1 MMSEVS
7 FSSNLDLSTTPI
19 VRSRRIS
26 CLPLDP
32 STLTSPTKAKDTLQT
47 LRLENVALIE
57 ELNNMDEQLRQ
68 LQAEKASSSSL
79 LHLSSSSSTDSLP
92 DEHRYSAENR
102 SAKRLLHRLIAKL
115 ASQEE
120 VMDVDETF
128 ELDRSMVVDPERS
141 ILEPG
146 RTTHLSTPN
155 GKNRVARRF
164 EGDLLD
170 DIGLLGE
177 ALKERAGRVGFA
189 TAEREAELRSVKQ
202 RNEMLAEKLAR
213 LESELKGMRSAAD
226 DDGDSERMA
235 EKLSADILAAQ
246 QREADLQSQLLT
258 AQAHSTDLERHLAQT
273 TAKLDQ
279 LSAEQDLIISAAAKK
294 SSAHIEALTLQLA
307 EQSSTTPAASSGVDS
322 DRVHEL
328 ESQLDL
334 ANASLLSLQSEHCSL
349 QTQLEQRRS
358 ATNDVQVMLDEL
370 KEKRERLF
378 AVQSHNE
385 RVRWLEKVVGLQQ
398 RIVQLLDRQEGG
410 EEWVEYA
417 NQLREQLA
425 TLKEADTPVP
435 VKERKDAAVEASMTT
450 VDEKRDEVVMALKGE
465 VEELEARVL
474 RRNEQIGSLQRQLK
488 GVEND
493 LARSR
498 TNQLLA
504 EETVDDLESER
515 EEQLETIRLLEEQVA
530 QLQSS
535 KSSSSS
541 SSSSSASA
549 VDPDMQTAAADV
561 VVDET
566 ALIEAR
572 ETISG
577 LETKLESLS
586 EENATLLG
594 QKQALE
600 QDIVSL
606 TERIQHHSTVLTE
619 SKALDEQ
626 RDEEITTLK
635 QSLLTSTDRLT
646 STQAD
651 LSSLTLQLAE
661 HREFASTS
669 TERISTLESDLHTLS
684 TTHAALLASS
694 STTQSELDT
703 AVATIATLTS
713 ERDEHRSKCS
723 SLESGLQELLSK
735 HAELDSILAAKDEA
749 LTQRNS
755 EYWSLKEELAELQEE
770 AERSRGEIAL
780 LAEVQERLEGV
791 TREKSEM
798 EMRVAAQEEALL
810 RLKGDV
816 ASARS
821 TEEMLNEQYVA
832 SQRRVKDLESIVA
845 SLEGEAR
852 QGEQDSDLQAKLS
865 EAQTEVQYLT
875 SRIDE
880 LGEELGRKA
889 EEIEE
894 ADSKILDA
902 LKESKKYA
910 TRYNKLSAK
919 FETLQT
925 EVKAKEEEVRKV
937 EEVLKGE
944 RERVK
949 ALMMEKEMG
958 GSSGMVRS
966 SSGGVAGRKRSKPDH
981 DDEAAREEDGES
993 EATPYRKA
1001 VYAPSPSARTM
1012 SASSFTPVRRAAV
1025 PLKRSHHTKPTNTT
1039 PVVLG
1044 HATPP
1049 PGGMV
1054 RSTSNP
1060 SELIAQRLHASPSA
1074 PTPKPLLSDKTNLAP
1089 GGGGAAGVSRLSS
1102 KGERPEMA
1110 VKPSKKGLTSLLPSS
1125 EEKKVLAGGTA
1136 AAAAGAGA
1144 AAGGGAADF
1153 LARMKAQR
1161 AAAAAQRA

>member
-1 MMSEVS
+1 MSEVS
-7 FSSNLDLSTTPI
+7 FSSTLDLSTTPI

-32 STLTSPTKAKDTLQT
+32 STLTSPSKAKDTLQT

-68 LQAEKASSSSL
+68 LQAEKASSIQM
-79 LHLSSSSSTDSLP
+79 LSSSSSTDSIP

-102 SAKRLLHRLIAKL
+102 SAKRLLHRLIAKI

-120 VMDVDETF
+120 TTDVDETF
-128 ELDRSMVVDPERS
+128 ELDRSMIVDPERS

-202 RNEMLAEKLAR
+202 RNEVLVEKLAR
-213 LESELKGMRSAAD
+213 LESELEGMRSAAD
-226 DDGDSERMA
+226 EAGDRDMMA
-235 EKLSADILAAQ
+235 EKLSSDLSAAQ
-246 QREADLQSQLLT
+246 QRESDLQTQLLT

-279 LSAEQDLIISAAAKK
+279 LSAEQELIISAAAKK
-294 SSAHIEALTLQLA
+294 SSAQIEALTLQLA
-307 EQSSTTPAASSGVDS
+307 EQSSTTPIASSDAGS
-322 DRVHEL
+322 DRVQEL
-328 ESQLDL
+328 QSKLDL
-334 ANASLLSLQSEHCSL
+334 ANASLFSLQTEHSSLQS
-349 QTQLEQRRS
+349 QLEQRRS
-358 ATNDVQVMLDEL
+358 ATNDVQTILDEL
-370 KEKRERLF
+370 TAKRERLF

-398 RIVQLLDRQEGG
+398 RIVQLLDRQEGRD
-410 EEWVEYA
+410 EWAEYA
-417 NQLREQLA
+417 NQLSEQLA
-425 TLKEADTPVP
+425 TLKGAAAPEM
-435 VKERKDAAVEASMTT
+435 VKERKDAAVEAIQ
-450 VDEKRDEVVMALKGE
+450 EKNDQMVMRLKGE

-504 EETVDDLESER
+504 EETVGDLESEN
-515 EEQLETIRLLEEQVA
+515 EEQLEAIRLLEEQVA
-530 QLQSS
+530 QLQSL
-535 KSSSSS
+535 K
-541 SSSSSASA
+541 SSASA
-549 VDPDMQTAAADV
+549 VVSEMQTAAADV

-572 ETISG
+572 EKVSG

-586 EENATLLG
+586 EENATLLS

-600 QDIVSL
+600 QEIVSL
-606 TERIQHHSTVLTE
+606 TERIHHHSAALTS

-626 RDEEITTLK
+626 REEKISTLK
-635 QSLLTSTDRLT
+635 HALLKSTDRLT
-646 STQAD
+646 STQTD
-651 LSSLTLQLAE
+651 LSSLAFQLAE
-661 HREFASTS
+661 HRESVSSSA
-669 TERISTLESDLHTLS
+669 ERISTLETELHTLS

-694 STTQSELDT
+694 TTTQSELDT
-703 AVATIATLTS
+703 ANATIASLTS
-713 ERDEHRSKCS
+713 DRDEHRSKCS

-735 HAELDSILAAKDEA
+735 HAELESILAAKDEA
-749 LTQRNS
+749 FAQRNA

-780 LAEVQERLEGV
+780 LAEVQERLEAV
-791 TREKSEM
+791 TREKSEL
-798 EMRVAAQEEALL
+798 EMKVTAQEEALL

-845 SLEGEAR
+845 SLEGQAR
-852 QGEQDSDLQAKLS
+852 PEEEQDPDLQAKLS
-865 EAQTEVQYLT
+865 EAQSEVQYLT

-880 LGEELGRKA
+880 LEEDLGRKA

-925 EVKAKEEEVRKV
+925 EVKAKEEEVSKV
-937 EEVLKGE
+937 EEVLRGE
-944 RERVK
+944 RERVRV
-949 ALMMEKEMG
+949 LMMEQERG
-958 GSSGMVRS
+958 AMVRS
-966 SSGGVAGRKRSKPDH
+966 GSGGVAGRKRSKPDH
-981 DDEAAREEDGES
+981 EEDPREHGES

-1001 VYAPSPSARTM
+1001 VYAPSPSARTTP
-1012 SASSFTPVRRAAV
+1012 ASSFTPVRRAAA
-1025 PLKRSHHTKPTNTT
+1025 PPKRSHHTKPSSSTT

-1044 HATPP
+1044 HATPES
-1049 PGGMV
+1049 GMV

-1074 PTPKPLLSDKTNLAP
+1074 NPTPKALLSDKTNLAA
-1089 GGGGAAGVSRLSS
+1089 GGGAAGVSRLSS
-1102 KGERPEMA
+1102 KLGERAEMA

-1125 EEKKVLAGGTA
+1125 EDKVVVGTA
-1136 AAAAGAGA
+1136 AAGG